1 MDKEENNLE
10 RISQIGR
17 LDSSAGGHR
26 MDQDNW
32 HMRISTSYGV
42 CTHPIDNA
50 WNRCTSL
57 SDLLWYVYSFSVL

>member
-42 CTHPIDNA
+42 CTHPIDN
-50 WNRCTSL
+50 
-57 SDLLWYVYSFSVL
+57 V